1 MYCHYRYDTVAGMS
15 GKVTATRKEVF
26 QIRLNKA
33 ELQQI
38 RAKARAQKLKVSAY
52 IRQMAVG
59 EVANAQ

>member
-1 MYCHYRYDTVAGMS
+1 MS